1 MPKWATEAGGLLGY
15 WGKTNI
21 AYKTD
26 NKKQYMWINKRSI
39 EKIRRVQ
46 KRSDLLAV
54 SSCKVKR
61 TERFNCHSCP

>member
-15 WGKTNI
+15 WGKQILHIKQTIQNNI
-21 AYKTD
+21 
-26 NKKQYMWINKRSI
+26 WINKRSI

-61 TERFNCHSCP
+61 TERFNRHSCP